1 MGVSIP
7 ATSIFYGISLS
18 PLPEGVFMIQSICVF
33 CGSSSGS
40 SPLYAAVAEDL
51 GRQIARRGLTLVY
64 GGGNVGTMGTL
75 ADAAMKEGGK
85 VIGIIPVR
93 LHEMVEQ
100 MDLSELLVVKDMH
113 ERKALMQ
120 EKADAF
126 IALPGGIGTM
136 EELFEVWA
144 WRYIGYHMKPVGIVN
159 AGGFYDDLLR
169 LLATMKSGG
178 FIREE
183 IVNDLCV
190 ADSALAILDA
200 IEAKAAN
207 GMKPILKTVE
217 RSKKN
222 S

>member
-1 MGVSIP
+1 
-7 ATSIFYGISLS
+7 
-18 PLPEGVFMIQSICVF
+18 MIRSICVF

-40 SPLYAAVAEDL
+40 SPLYGAVAEEL

-93 LHEMVEQ
+93 LYEMVEQ

-144 WRYIGYHMKPVGIVN
+144 WRYIGYHMKPVGIIN
-159 AGGFYDDLLR
+159 AGGFYDDLLKF
-169 LLATMKSGG
+169 LATMQSEG
-178 FIREE
+178 FVKEE
-183 IVNDLCV
+183 IVKDLCV
-190 ADSALAILDA
+190 ADSPQAILDA
-200 IEAKAAN
+200 IEAKAAA
-207 GMKPILKTVE
+207 GMKPILKVAE
-217 RSKKN
+217 RSDR
-222 S
+222 SR

>member
-1 MGVSIP
+1 
-7 ATSIFYGISLS
+7 
-18 PLPEGVFMIQSICVF
+18 MIRSMCVF

-40 SPLYAAVAEDL
+40 SPLYGAVAEDL
-51 GRQIARRGLTLVY
+51 GRQIARRGLTLIY

-93 LHEMVEQ
+93 LHGMVEH

-126 IALPGGIGTM
+126 IALPGGLGTM

-144 WRYIGYHMKPVGIVN
+144 WRYIGYHMKPVGIINV
-159 AGGFYDDLLR
+159 GGFYDELLR
-169 LLATMKSGG
+169 LLATMQKEG
-178 FIREE
+178 FLKEE
-183 IVNDLCV
+183 IANDLCV
-190 ADSALAILDA
+190 ADSPVAMLDA
-200 IEAKAAN
+200 LEAKTAA
-207 GMKPILKTVE
+207 GMKPILKAVE
-217 RSKKN
+217 RSKR